1 MLISKALTVA
11 VSVIFR
17 YLIKNSTNVV
27 NTFVSNE
34 GKYHTIYHKC
44 ISKTTINSARLVDQ
58 LKDKL
63 KQRYLMS

>member
-1 MLISKALTVA
+1 MLISKALTIA
-11 VSVIFR
+11 VLVIFS

-34 GKYHTIYHKC
+34 GKYHTIYHKR
-44 ISKTTINSARLVDQ
+44 KTTINPARLVDQ

-63 KQRYLMS
+63 KQKYLMS